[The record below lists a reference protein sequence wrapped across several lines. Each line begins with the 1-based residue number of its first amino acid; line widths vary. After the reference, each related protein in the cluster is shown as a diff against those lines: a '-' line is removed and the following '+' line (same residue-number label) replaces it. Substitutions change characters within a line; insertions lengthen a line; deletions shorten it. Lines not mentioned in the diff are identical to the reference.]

1 MKLLW
6 AIVAIGLA
14 GCASSPVPPDWQINA
29 HGALKNSVTAYLV
42 GNSKLATVEFSRVRV
57 EIASTGRADL
67 LARAELVR
75 CAAQVASLEFNNC
88 EPFQALAK
96 DAAAEERAYAEY
108 LAGRWTG
115 LNTALLPAQHGAV
128 VVGAGG
134 ALNTI
139 EDPLSRLVAAG
150 ALLQTGR
157 LTPDAIAVAIQTA
170 SDQGWRRPLLAWLGV
185 AARRAEQLD
194 DKEEVSR
201 IQRRIDLI
209 SGLWGARPLNRT
221 ARDRYR
227 CGIQNG
233 QWQHQS

>member
-1 MKLLW
+1 MRLLW
-6 AIVAIGLA
+6 ATVIIGLA
-14 GCASSPVPPDWQINA
+14 GCASSPVPPDWQFNA
-29 HGALKNSVTAYLV
+29 HGSLKNSVTAYLV
-42 GNSKLATVEFSRVRV
+42 GNSKLAAVEFSRVRA

-88 EPFQALAK
+88 ESFQALAQ

-115 LNTALLPAQHGAV
+115 LNTALLPAQHRAV
-128 VVGAGG
+128 VAGTGA

-139 EDPLSRLVAAG
+139 EDPLARLVAAG
-150 ALLQTGR
+150 TLLQAGR
-157 LTPDAIAVAIQTA
+157 LTPDAIAVAIHTA

-185 AARRAEQLD
+185 AARRAEQLN

-209 SGLWGARPLNRT
+209 SNSGMPVR
-221 ARDRYR
+221 
-227 CGIQNG
+227 
-233 QWQHQS
+233 

>member
-1 MKLLW
+1 MKLTVNGPWHATRSLNCHEDVMRMLW

-14 GCASSPVPPDWQINA
+14 GCASSPVPPDWQLNA
-29 HGALKNSVTAYLV
+29 HGALKNSITAYLV
-42 GNSKLATVEFSRVRV
+42 GNSKLAAVEFSRVRA

-88 EPFQALAK
+88 ESFQALAK

-115 LNTALLPAQHGAV
+115 LNAALLPAQHGAV
-128 VVGAGG
+128 VTGASG
-134 ALNTI
+134 ALNAI
-139 EDPLSRLVAAG
+139 KDPLSRLVAAG
-150 ALLQTGR
+150 ALLQMGR
-157 LTPDAIAVAIQTA
+157 LAPDAIAAAIQIA

-185 AARRAEQLD
+185 AVRRAEQLD
-194 DKEEVSR
+194 DREEVLR

-209 SGLWGARPLNRT
+209 SSL
-221 ARDRYR
+221 
-227 CGIQNG
+227 GISVQ
-233 QWQHQS
+233 

>member
-1 MKLLW
+1 MKLFW
-6 AIVAIGLA
+6 AMAIIGLA
-14 GCASSPVPPDWQINA
+14 GCASSPVPPDWQFNA

-42 GNSKLATVEFSRVRV
+42 GNSKLADVEFSRVRT

-75 CAAQVASLEFNNC
+75 CAAQVASLESSNC

-96 DAAAEERAYAEY
+96 DAAAEERAYADY

-115 LNTALLPAQHGAV
+115 LDTALLPAQHHAV
-128 VVGAGG
+128 VAGAG
-134 ALNTI
+134 AILTTI
-139 EDPLSRLVAAG
+139 DDPLARLVAAG
-150 ALLQTGR
+150 TLLQTGR

-185 AARRAEQLD
+185 AARRAEQSD

-201 IQRRIDLI
+201 LQRRIDLI
-209 SGLWGARPLNRT
+209 SNSGMPVR
-221 ARDRYR
+221 
-227 CGIQNG
+227 
-233 QWQHQS
+233 

>member
-1 MKLLW
+1 MKVLW
-6 AIVAIGLA
+6 AMVVIGLA
-14 GCASSPVPPDWQINA
+14 GCASSPVPPDWQLNA
-29 HGALKNSVTAYLV
+29 HGSLKNSVTAYLV
-42 GNSKLATVEFSRVRV
+42 GNSKLAAVEFSRVRT

-88 EPFQALAK
+88 ESFQALAK
-96 DAAAEERAYAEY
+96 DAAAEERAYADY
-108 LAGRWTG
+108 LAGRWTV

-128 VVGAGG
+128 VAAGTGAT
-134 ALNTI
+134 LNTI
-139 EDPLSRLVAAG
+139 EDPLARLVAAG
-150 ALLQTGR
+150 ALLQQTGR

-201 IQRRIDLI
+201 IRRRIDLI
-209 SGLWGARPLNRT
+209 SGVGVPV
-221 ARDRYR
+221 
-227 CGIQNG
+227 
-233 QWQHQS
+233 H

>member
-1 MKLLW
+1 MKMLW
-6 AIVAIGLA
+6 AIVVIGLA
-14 GCASSPVPPDWQINA
+14 GCASSLVPPDWQLNA
-29 HGALKNSVTAYLV
+29 HGALENSVTAYLV
-42 GNSKLATVEFSRVRV
+42 GNSKLADVEFSRVRT

-88 EPFQALAK
+88 EPFEALTK
-96 DAAAEERAYAEY
+96 DAAAEERAYANY

-115 LNTALLPAQHGAV
+115 LNTALLPAQHRAV
-128 VVGAGG
+128 VAGAGA

-139 EDPLSRLVAAG
+139 DDPLARLVAAG

-194 DKEEVSR
+194 DKEEVLR

-209 SGLWGARPLNRT
+209 SGLGVPV
-221 ARDRYR
+221 
-227 CGIQNG
+227 
-233 QWQHQS
+233 H